1 MTNSSQITIIGGGL
15 GGMAAAITAAEE
27 GFDVTLVEKGSK
39 FGGAAAFSGGQV
51 WVGGNHVAARE
62 GLEDNLDATL
72 TYVCQAAGRDAAS
85 VELELARQWLAGAA
99 DAAEYFE
106 ALGVIRWEL
115 VPDYPDYYYPD
126 LEGSR
131 AAGRY
136 LTGALFDGHSLGSD
150 RDRLLTS
157 PHFPVGVTYAEM
169 FSWGGMSNKPNWDWP
184 LVKRRREQDMLT
196 FGTGIAAAF
205 LQGVVSRNVRLLT
218 ECQADELVADG
229 DGTVVGVRC
238 VDSDGDRIELSG
250 PVILATGA
258 HDWSERLSHE
268 FTGIPS
274 EDGGSVAPVTVSG
287 DAVDLVQPVG
297 GVVAALPAWAAPVL
311 PGYKLSAPAFDGD
324 TGYRACYEHCLPHTF
339 LVNRA
344 GLRFCDDSFHS
355 KIVAAALTLD
365 EHGRPANLPI
375 FMIWDSQHH
384 QRYGLGATMPGE
396 PYPPDLVVK
405 SDTLGGVAA
414 ALGIEPE
421 TLERTADQF
430 NTGAE
435 TGADPEFGRGSNL
448 SVRRFRGDWTN
459 DPNPCV
465 GPVTKPPFYGMRI
478 RLLNTGIAAAGV
490 RAGASGQVER
500 SDGRTIS
507 GLYAIGEC
515 STRAAAGVGYNSG
528 YSLSR
533 AMAFGYL
540 AAKHAA
546 SYCTSAAT

>member
-1 MTNSSQITIIGGGL
+1 MTSQITIIGGGL

-27 GFDVTLVEKGSK
+27 GLDVTLVEKGAK

-72 TYVCQAAGRDAAS
+72 TYVRQAAGRDAAS
-85 VELELARQWLAGAA
+85 VELELAREWLGGAA

-131 AAGRY
+131 PAGRY

-205 LQGVVSRNVRLLT
+205 LQGVVSRKVRLLT
-218 ECQADELVADG
+218 GCQADELVTDG

-238 VDSDGDRIELSG
+238 VDSDGERIELSG

-344 GLRFCDDSFHS
+344 GLRFTRKSSPRLSPWTSTD
-355 KIVAAALTLD
+355 ALPT
-365 EHGRPANLPI
+365 
-375 FMIWDSQHH
+375 
-384 QRYGLGATMPGE
+384 
-396 PYPPDLVVK
+396 
-405 SDTLGGVAA
+405 
-414 ALGIEPE
+414 
-421 TLERTADQF
+421 
-430 NTGAE
+430 
-435 TGADPEFGRGSNL
+435 
-448 SVRRFRGDWTN
+448 
-459 DPNPCV
+459 C
-465 GPVTKPPFYGMRI
+465 
-478 RLLNTGIAAAGV
+478 
-490 RAGASGQVER
+490 R
-500 SDGRTIS
+500 SS
-507 GLYAIGEC
+507 
-515 STRAAAGVGYNSG
+515 
-528 YSLSR
+528 
-533 AMAFGYL
+533 
-540 AAKHAA
+540 
-546 SYCTSAAT
+546 

>member
-1 MTNSSQITIIGGGL
+1 MTNTPQVTIIGGGL

-27 GFDVTLVEKGSK
+27 GLDVTLVEKGAK

-62 GLEDNLDATL
+62 GLEDDLDATL
-72 TYVCQAAGRDAAS
+72 TYVRQAAGRDVAS
-85 VELELARQWLAGAA
+85 VEPDLARQWLGGAA

-115 VPDYPDYYYPD
+115 VPDYPDYYYPE

-136 LTGALFDGHSLGSD
+136 LTGALFDGSSLGSD

-205 LQGVVSRNVRLLT
+205 LQGVVRRDVRLLT
-218 ECQADELVADG
+218 GCRADELIADR

-238 VDSDGDRIELSG
+238 IDADGERIELSG

-258 HDWSERLSHE
+258 HDWSERHSHE
-268 FTGIPS
+268 FTGIGP

-287 DAVDLVQPVG
+287 DAIDLVQPVG

-344 GLRFCDDSFHS
+344 GRRFCDDSFHS
-355 KIVAAALTLD
+355 KIVAAALTSD

-396 PYPPDLVVK
+396 PYPRDLVVK

-421 TLERTADQF
+421 TLELTADQF

-435 TGADPEFGRGSNL
+435 TGADPAFGRGSNL

-459 DPNPCV
+459 NPNPCV
-465 GPVTKPPFYGMRI
+465 GPVAKPPFYGMRI

-490 RAGASGQVER
+490 RAGASGRVQR
-500 SDGRTIS
+500 SDGGTIS

-546 SYCTSAAT
+546 SYCAFAAT